1 MDKPF
6 VFISTTGGVIY
17 NLKDRPDTGLSHPF
31 GKEMIFMK
39 TKGFHFILLSA
50 LLFAGACA
58 GVTSTRETPVVH
70 VIKQNAAVVVNL
82 RTESIVDLKE
92 HPQWGRYGEQLDRYF
107 KQYFGENYSKG
118 TLKLKS
124 LGSGVIISDKGLIV
138 TNAHVVQRASSIYVV
153 FRDGTVSEGRIAR
166 VSTVDDLAVIRAD
179 IRQPVRQVKIAD
191 MKDLMIGETVIAIG
205 NPLGLENSVT
215 VGVLSGVNRVF
226 KNLECEYECQG
237 LLQIDAPINP
247 GNSGG
252 ALFNADGE
260 LVGINLAVVAGAQN
274 IGFAVPAGRVMRLL
288 EEIEKEK

>member
-1 MDKPF
+1 MGSDISKPAGR
-6 VFISTTGGVIY
+6 S
-17 NLKDRPDTGLSHPF
+17 DTGRSQPF
-31 GKEMIFMK
+31 GKEILFMK
-39 TKGFHFILLSA
+39 MKGFRFIFLSA
-50 LLFAGACA
+50 LLFTGACA
-58 GVTSTRETPVVH
+58 GATSTRETPVVH
-70 VIKQNAAVVVNL
+70 VIKDNAGVVVNL
-82 RTESIVDLKE
+82 RTESVVDLKE
-92 HPQWGRYGEQLDRYF
+92 HSQWGRYGEQLDRYF
-107 KQYFGENYSKG
+107 KQYFGENYSEG

-124 LGSGVIISDKGLIV
+124 LGSGVIIGGKGLIV

-153 FRDGTVSEGRIAR
+153 LRDGTVSEGKIVR

-179 IRQPVRQVKIAD
+179 IRQPVRQVKFAD

-252 ALFNADGE
+252 ALFNTDGE

-274 IGFAVPAGRVMRLL
+274 IGFAVPAGRVIRLL